1 MTETHG
7 GALIAKML
15 KAEGVDTAFGIVDGS
30 YLMLCAALRDQG
42 IELFTP
48 RHETIGM
55 HMAGAYARMTGK
67 LGVAL
72 ASNGPG
78 VANVLS
84 GVAVE
89 AVEGNRVLLITSC
102 RRSPISYPDRGGAY
116 QCFDQVAAIRPM
128 VKWSQTVPSFD
139 RIGEITRDALRHCFQ
154 GRPGVVHL
162 DVPEDLINGK
172 GEAPDPIAP
181 ARYRRTAPVFPDPAQ
196 VEAAAQMLADAKLP
210 VIHAGGGVLHAGAF
224 AELAE
229 LAELLG
235 APVTTSWSARG
246 VLREGHP
253 MAWPMVHV
261 KPVNEV
267 RKAADVI
274 VALGSRIGET
284 DWWGKQP
291 YWGDPGIQKLIQVD
305 LDDDVLGRNR
315 PADLAVLADVKVFL
329 ARLNEALRPLRARM
343 PMGARETAVAKL
355 ARGRDKDRAKLDSKL
370 EDRSAPMLTA
380 HLSHVCDRVMGDDA
394 IAVFDGG
401 NTTVWASFFHRV
413 RVPNT
418 LLATHHMGHLGAGMG
433 QALGA
438 AIAHPDRQVFC
449 IIGDGAFGMHPQE
462 VETAV
467 RHDLKVVWLVA
478 SDRQWGMVKMTQSMA
493 FHPYKML
500 LKKKLAPEETINSD
514 LAEIEY
520 DKLGQAMGAH
530 GERIASPDE
539 IEPALKRALASGK
552 PAVIHVDVD
561 PAKHLWAPALMH
573 FKAMHAEPKGK

>member
-1 MTETHG
+1 MTETNG
-7 GALIAKML
+7 GALIARML
-15 KAEGVDTAFGIVDGS
+15 KAEGVDAAFGIVDGS
-30 YLMLCAALRDQG
+30 YLMLCASLRDQD

-102 RRSPISYPDRGGAY
+102 RRTPISYPDRGGAY
-116 QCFDQVAAIRPM
+116 QCFDQVGAIRPM

-139 RIGEITRDALRHCFQ
+139 RIGEITRDALRHCFS

-181 ARYRRTAPVFPDPAQ
+181 ARYRPTAAVHPDPDQ
-196 VEAAAQMLADAKLP
+196 VEAAARMLVEARLP

-246 VLREGHP
+246 VLPEDHP
-253 MAWPMVHV
+253 LAWPMVHV
-261 KPVNEV
+261 KPVNEA
-267 RKAADVI
+267 RKAADLI
-274 VALGSRIGET
+274 LALGSRIGET

-291 YWGDPGIQKLIQVD
+291 YWGAPGTQQLIQVD
-305 LDDDVLGRNR
+305 IDDEVLGRNR
-315 PADLAVLADVKVFL
+315 PADLAVLADVKAFMAAL
-329 ARLNEALRPLRARM
+329 IERLRPPRAQM
-343 PMGARETAVAKL
+343 PLDARAVAVAKL
-355 ARGRDKDRAKLDSKL
+355 ARSRDKDRAKLDAKL
-370 EDRSAPMLTA
+370 EDDSSPMLTA
-380 HLSHVCDRVMGDDA
+380 HLSHVCDRVLDEDA

-401 NTTVWASFFHRV
+401 NTTVWASFYHQV
-413 RVPNT
+413 REPNT
-418 LLATHHMGHLGAGMG
+418 VLATHHMGHLGAGMG

-462 VETAV
+462 IETAV
-467 RHDLKVVWLVA
+467 RHGLKIIWLVA
-478 SDRQWGMVKMTQSMA
+478 CDRQWGMVKMTQSMA

-500 LKKKLAPEETINSD
+500 LKKKLEPEATINSD
-514 LAEIEY
+514 LGEIEY

-539 IEPALKRALASGK
+539 IEPALDRALASGK

-561 PAKHLWAPALMH
+561 PAKHLWAPGLMH

>member
-1 MTETHG
+1 
-7 GALIAKML
+7 
-15 KAEGVDTAFGIVDGS
+15 
-30 YLMLCAALRDQG
+30 
-42 IELFTP
+42 
-48 RHETIGM
+48 
-55 HMAGAYARMTGK
+55 
-67 LGVAL
+67 
-72 ASNGPG
+72 
-78 VANVLS
+78 
-84 GVAVE
+84 
-89 AVEGNRVLLITSC
+89 
-102 RRSPISYPDRGGAY
+102 
-116 QCFDQVAAIRPM
+116 
-128 VKWSQTVPSFD
+128 
-139 RIGEITRDALRHCFQ
+139 
-154 GRPGVVHL
+154 VVHL

-478 SDRQWGMVKMTQSMA
+478 SDRQCGMVKMTQSMA